1 MTSDENI
8 KESLTDKL
16 GQISIT
22 NDQGNQSPDNH
33 GTDEE
38 YYSDCSDFDS
48 EDEYDDNI
56 INGSANMPISGTNE
70 TAKTGQNK
78 NSESS
83 PSQNV
88 SQSIN
93 NKNTQIL
100 KEKTD
105 LLDKY
110 STKMNLDQFSVKHR
124 ITRDKAERATV
135 EQVLDPRTIGF
146 LMKFFK
152 NGTITKVNGCIS
164 TGKEANVYHA
174 VNEETGKEFAIKIYK
189 TSILVFKDR
198 ERYVDGEFRFRSS
211 KNQHN
216 PRKMVR
222 LWAEKEFRNLKRL
235 HTNGIPSPEPVD
247 LKSHVLVMEYLT
259 KGDGWPSPKLKDYQF
274 KDIEEVVK
282 YYHKMLIYMRWLYQ
296 KCRLVHA
303 DLSEYNSIVHEDK
316 LFIIDVSQSVEPEHQ
331 MSLDFLRMDIKNVN
345 DFFSR
350 NKKINVYPER
360 LIFKFIIQ
368 PWHMLYKDEEVV
380 EPENEGVL
388 EEYLNSMPLK
398 SGDDIDKLTREDE
411 VFRSLHLVSSLNHL
425 EERDFQKFSEGKIDT
440 LTDLVDPR
448 LLKQLDKMNRK
459 KNKQRDNYNDNE
471 DQEGADDDDDDD
483 DNGEDDEE
491 EEEDDDDEDEEESG
505 DGEDQEDGQSNEF
518 SDDDEEKKPK
528 GKRFEDRDDKKERK
542 KASKEAAKEKRKNK
556 MKKHVKKKL
565 VSKAHRGSKS

>member
-1 MTSDENI
+1 
-8 KESLTDKL
+8 
-16 GQISIT
+16 
-22 NDQGNQSPDNH
+22 
-33 GTDEE
+33 
-38 YYSDCSDFDS
+38 
-48 EDEYDDNI
+48 
-56 INGSANMPISGTNE
+56 
-70 TAKTGQNK
+70 
-78 NSESS
+78 
-83 PSQNV
+83 
-88 SQSIN
+88 
-93 NKNTQIL
+93 
-100 KEKTD
+100 
-105 LLDKY
+105 
-110 STKMNLDQFSVKHR
+110 
-124 ITRDKAERATV
+124 
-135 EQVLDPRTIGF
+135 
-146 LMKFFK
+146 
-152 NGTITKVNGCIS
+152 
-164 TGKEANVYHA
+164 
-174 VNEETGKEFAIKIYK
+174 
-189 TSILVFKDR
+189 
-198 ERYVDGEFRFRSS
+198 
-211 KNQHN
+211 
-216 PRKMVR
+216 
-222 LWAEKEFRNLKRL
+222 
-235 HTNGIPSPEPVD
+235 
-247 LKSHVLVMEYLT
+247 
-259 KGDGWPSPKLKDYQF
+259 
-274 KDIEEVVK
+274 
-282 YYHKMLIYMRWLYQ
+282 MRWLYQ

-491 EEEDDDDEDEEESG
+491 EEDDDDDEDEEESG
-505 DGEDQEDGQSNEF
+505 DGEDQEDGQRKRHL
-518 SDDDEEKKPK
+518 KKPP
-528 GKRFEDRDDKKERK
+528 RR
-542 KASKEAAKEKRKNK
+542 KEKTR
-556 MKKHVKKKL
+556 
-565 VSKAHRGSKS
+565 